1 MVSNWQTIS
10 LKSRKKIIKLASLVI
25 AAALFLTG
33 VTPSF
38 ADESKG
44 SQLKPSAK
52 ISWDDAPAVEG
63 TSAILMDAGSGEILY
78 EKNSREK
85 RDPASVTKIL
95 TCLVVL
101 ETMELDQQVTAA
113 VGFDTSAGGV
123 GINIKKG
130 EVFTV
135 EQLLYALMLP
145 SANDAAEVLAIA
157 AGGSIDNFC
166 EMMNER
172 AAMIGAEDTHFTN
185 PNGLNGAGQENH
197 RTTAYDLALIAREAM
212 KNEQFRKIVSTVEYT
227 IPATN
232 KSDAREFINVN
243 RCISDGETTL
253 KNAEK
258 PADNKSFRYEGTLGI
273 KTGYTSTAG
282 NCFCGWVKKDN
293 TELVS
298 VVLNSST
305 YKTRFTDSMSLW
317 DYGFEKYYTYTAATA
332 GDVLDEFRVKGGDKG
347 EVSVTV
353 GEDLDITLNKGYKSK
368 GITTELT
375 PTARKIEAPIM
386 KGDQVGTIT
395 VFKDG
400 KPVAEAHLY
409 AGEKVDKGGVLSHI
423 GIPDEDVPKFLIG
436 IAIALV
442 LLFVIYNVNRRYQYK
457 QKRRRRAR
465 IGRDIRRKEWDKE
478 KNPFD

>member
-10 LKSRKKIIKLASLVI
+10 LKNRKRIKIIASLFL

-38 ADESKG
+38 ADSKNTE
-44 SQLKPSAK
+44 LKPSAK

-78 EKNSREK
+78 EKNSHEK

-101 ETMELDQQVTAA
+101 ETMEIDQKVTSS
-113 VGFDTSAGGV
+113 VNFDPSTGGV

-157 AGGSIDNFC
+157 AGGSISNFC
-166 EMMNER
+166 DMMNER

-212 KNEQFRKIVSTVEYT
+212 KNDQFRKIVSTVEYT

-232 KSDAREFINVN
+232 MSDAREFINLN

-253 KNAEK
+253 KNADK
-258 PADNKSFRYEGTLGI
+258 PTDSKSFRYEGTLGI

-282 NCFCGWVKKDN
+282 NCFCGWVQKDN

-305 YKTRFTDSMSLW
+305 YKTRFSDSMSLW
-317 DYGFEKYYTYTAATA
+317 DYGFDKYYTYTAATA
-332 GDVLDEFRVKGGDKG
+332 GDVLDEFRVKHGAKG

-375 PTARKIEAPIM
+375 PAARKIEAPIK
-386 KGDQVGTIT
+386 KGDEVGTIT

-400 KPVAEAHLY
+400 KPVAEKSLY
-409 AGEKVDKGGVLSHI
+409 AGEKVEKGGILSYV
-423 GIPDEDVPKFLIG
+423 GIPDEDVPKALIG
-436 IAIALV
+436 IAVVLI
-442 LLFVIYNVNRRYQYK
+442 LLFVIYNLYRRYQYK
-457 QKRRRRAR
+457 QKKRTRAR